1 MSYPHALA
9 IAAATFV
16 FATAVQAGG
25 ARAEELVPFKVVD
38 GAIPAPLTGKAGDPA
53 AGRKVFVDLKLGNCL
68 SCHEI
73 PIPGQDFQG
82 QVGPNLD
89 GVASRLSAGQMRL
102 RLVDAKQVNP
112 TTLMPAFYRTHG
124 LYRVAKE
131 FAGKPILTAQ
141 QVEDVIAYLRT
152 LK

>member
-9 IAAATFV
+9 IAAATLA
-16 FATAVQAGG
+16 FAVAVPAGG
-25 ARAEELVPFKVVD
+25 AQADDLVPFKVVD
-38 GAIPAPLTGKAGDPA
+38 GAIPAPLTAKAGDPA
-53 AGRKVFVDLKLGNCL
+53 AGRKVVADRKLGNCL

-73 PIPGQDFQG
+73 PIKGEDFQG

-89 GVASRLSAGQMRL
+89 GVATRLNAGQMRL

-112 TTLMPAFYRTHG
+112 TTLMPAFYRTKG

-131 FAGKPILTAQ
+131 FDGKPILTAQ